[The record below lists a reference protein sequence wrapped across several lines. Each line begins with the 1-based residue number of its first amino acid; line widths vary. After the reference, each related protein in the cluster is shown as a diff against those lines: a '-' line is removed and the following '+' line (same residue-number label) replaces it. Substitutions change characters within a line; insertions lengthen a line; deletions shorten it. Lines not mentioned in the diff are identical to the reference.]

1 MAEGKSFAEAVQTTL
16 CNYHATQDAL
26 TGTSPVELM
35 MGRKLILSLD
45 NLKPLKLL
53 NMRLPFGG
61 RIRCTK
67 QKALKSYADI
77 KCKSK
82 LRKLGFA
89 FKSKT

>member
-1 MAEGKSFAEAVQTTL
+1 MSLYNPQSNGGVERFNRTMKERIQASMAEGKSFAEAVQTTL

-61 RIRCTK
+61 RIRCH
-67 QKALKSYADI
+67 
-77 KCKSK
+77 
-82 LRKLGFA
+82 
-89 FKSKT
+89 